1 MNYFQRVMRPETYH
15 GAGKAPPFF
24 EGWYFKLV
32 SADERHKIA
41 IIPGVILGD
50 DEHAFIQLLDGVTA
64 SAMYLSFPVQAFKT
78 EDDPFLVTVGH
89 SQFSLG
95 GISLNVSNQ
104 HGSINGQVAFE
115 GVQGWPVTLA
125 SPGVMGWYG
134 WIPGMECYHGVL
146 GFDHGLRGSLTV
158 NGKEIDFTGGRGY
171 IEKDW
176 GQSFPAAWVWMQ
188 SNHFGR
194 PGLCLSASVA
204 IIPWRGAA
212 FPGFIIG
219 FWMDGNLYRFA
230 SYTGAKMDT
239 LEVDEQTVRWRVSDS
254 RYRLSMTASRA
265 ETGLLKGPTKLE
277 MGKRVAESLSA
288 SVAVRLEQTD
298 GGLIFEGTGQH
309 CGLEVYDTE
318 KLIRMLGTQ
327 KQTG

>member
-1 MNYFQRVMRPETYH
+1 MNHIQRVMRPETYH
-15 GAGKAPPFF
+15 GAGRKPPFF

-32 SADERHKIA
+32 SADEQHKIA
-41 IIPGVILGD
+41 IIPGVIFGE
-50 DEHAFIQLLDGVTA
+50 DEHAFIQLLDGVAA
-64 SAMYLSFPVQAFKT
+64 SAMYFTLPVQAF
-78 EDDPFLVTVGH
+78 EAQDEPFLVSVGH
-89 SQFSLG
+89 SQFSLRS
-95 GISLNVSNQ
+95 IQLNVSNQ
-104 HGSINGQVAFE
+104 HGSIQGKIEFD
-115 GVQGWPVTLA
+115 GVQGWPVTLT

-158 NGKEIDFTGGRGY
+158 NGREIDFTGGRGY

-219 FWMDGNLYRFA
+219 FWMDGILYRFA
-230 SYTGAKMDT
+230 SYTGAKIDSLKVDDT
-239 LEVDEQTVRWRVSDS
+239 AVRWTVSDS
-254 RYRLSMTASRA
+254 RYTLQMTASRA

-277 MGKRVAESLSA
+277 MGKRVAESLA
-288 SVAVRLEQTD
+288 ATVEVRLTRKTGE
-298 GGLIFEGTGQH
+298 LIFEGTGKH
-309 CGLEVYDTE
+309 TGLEVFDTE
-318 KLIRMLGTQ
+318 KLVAMLG
-327 KQTG
+327 K